1 MNFGY
6 LRSDDMT
13 SKANMKFLKDALSQ
27 LEFALGDL
35 EDFVYYTDS
44 DTCSNIASNVN
55 EQIVFLKNLISDLE
69 DY

>member
-1 MNFGY
+1 
-6 LRSDDMT
+6 MT
-13 SKANMKFLKDALSQ
+13 SKANMKFLNDALLE

-55 EQIVFLKNLISDLE
+55 QQITYLKELINDLE
-69 DY
+69 G

>member
-1 MNFGY
+1 MNFGC
-6 LRSDDMT
+6 LSGDDMT
-13 SKANMKFLKDALSQ
+13 SKANMKFLKDALNQ

-44 DTCSNIASNVN
+44 DTCSNNVSNVN
-55 EQIVFLKNLISDLE
+55 EQIVFLKKLISDLE

>member
-1 MNFGY
+1 
-6 LRSDDMT
+6 MT

-44 DTCSNIASNVN
+44 DTCSSIASNVN

>member
-1 MNFGY
+1 
-6 LRSDDMT
+6 MT
-13 SKANMKFLKDALSQ
+13 SKANMKFLNDALLQ

-55 EQIVFLKNLISDLE
+55 QQITYLKELINDLK
-69 DY
+69 D

>member
-1 MNFGY
+1 
-6 LRSDDMT
+6 MT
-13 SKANMKFLKDALSQ
+13 SKANMKFLKDALNH

-69 DY
+69 YY